1 MKTTTYISQRVWRA
15 VDEDV
20 RKAILNVYRQHDMG
34 NRKDI
39 IGKFASDIVDKLHL
53 VGEGP
58 LAFLF
63 LRPDDP
69 TARWDG
75 SEWVIPSQ
83 EIEHNGTV

>member
-1 MKTTTYISQRVWRA
+1 MKMTTYISQRVWRA
-15 VDEDV
+15 VDPDV
-20 RKAILNVYRQHDMG
+20 RKAILNIYRIHAMG

-39 IGKFASDIVDKLHL
+39 VGKFASDIVHKLHL
-53 VGEGP
+53 VGEYR
-58 LAFLF
+58 LVFLF

-83 EIEHNGTV
+83 EIEHNGTM